1 MTALRSNIIQLA
13 DHRRSSPIDERPN
26 SERGLAAARLFILDD
41 EPTYVR
47 EFAAC
52 SFAVVVLSSPA
63 IVVCAAIVFYSL
75 LVS

>member
-13 DHRRSSPIDERPN
+13 DHRRSSPDERLN
-26 SERGLAAARLFILDD
+26 SERLTAARLFILDD

-52 SFAVVVLSSPA
+52 SFAVFVLSSPA
-63 IVVCAAIVFYSL
+63 ILVCSAIALYSL
-75 LVS
+75 FVA